1 MVPCQITRRFRDRS
15 SIVADLLLNE
25 RAMIPLH
32 DDNPTQLTPVVT
44 IAAIAT
50 CVLVFFYQA
59 SLPPNSGEAFVFQYG
74 AIPALV
80 FGEADPPEMGVAIP
94 AYATLITS
102 MFLHGGWMHLIG
114 NMLYLWVFG
123 NNIEDVMGHGKY
135 IAFYLT
141 CGILAAL
148 SHALTDPSSSI
159 PMVGASGAI
168 SGVLGAYVLL
178 FPRARVLVIMPGLG
192 TTRVAAGFVLGMWFV
207 MQLLSGGMSVGN
219 TGGGVAFFA
228 HIGGFIAGMALIG
241 LFKRP
246 DVPFFAPGHRG
257 RWDS

>member
-1 MVPCQITRRFRDRS
+1 
-15 SIVADLLLNE
+15 
-25 RAMIPLH
+25 MIPLH
-32 DDNPTQLTPVVT
+32 DDIPTERTPVVT
-44 IAAIAT
+44 IAWIAT
-50 CVLVFFYQA
+50 CVLVFFYQV
-59 SLPPNSGEAFVFQYG
+59 SLPAGSGETFVFQYG

-80 FGEADPPEMGVAIP
+80 FGEADLPEMGVSIP
-94 AYATLITS
+94 PYATLITS
-102 MFLHGGWMHLIG
+102 MFLHGGWLHLIG

-123 NNIEDVMGHGKY
+123 NNIEDVMGHSKFVV
-135 IAFYLT
+135 FYLT

-148 SHALTDPSSSI
+148 SHAVTDPSSSV

-192 TTRVAAGFVLGMWFV
+192 ATRVAAGVVLGMWFV
-207 MQLLSGGMSVGN
+207 MQLLSGGMSTGS

-228 HIGGFIAGMALIG
+228 HIGGFLAGMALIG

-246 DVPFFAPGHRG
+246 DVPFFAPSRNG
-257 RWDS
+257 RWED

>member
-1 MVPCQITRRFRDRS
+1 
-15 SIVADLLLNE
+15 
-25 RAMIPLH
+25 MIPLH

-50 CVLVFFYQA
+50 CVLVFLYQA
-59 SLPPNSGEAFVFQYG
+59 SLPSGSGETFVFQYG

-80 FGEADPPEMGVAIP
+80 FGNAEPPEMGVVIP

-114 NMLYLWVFG
+114 NMLYLWIFG

-135 IAFYLT
+135 VAFYLA

-192 TTRVAAGFVLGMWFV
+192 ATRVAAGFVLGMWFL
-207 MQLLSGGMSVGN
+207 MQLLSGGMSAGSE
-219 TGGGVAFFA
+219 GGGVAFFA
-228 HIGGFIAGMALIG
+228 HIGGFLAGMALIG
-241 LFKRP
+241 LFKRT
-246 DVPFFAPGHRG
+246 DVPFFAPSRND
-257 RWDS
+257 RWGS